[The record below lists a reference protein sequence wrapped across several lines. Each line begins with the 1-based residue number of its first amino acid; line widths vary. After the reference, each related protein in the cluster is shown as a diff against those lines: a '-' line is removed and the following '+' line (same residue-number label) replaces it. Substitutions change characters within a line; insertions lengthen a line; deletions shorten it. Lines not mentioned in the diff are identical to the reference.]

1 MIYFNKDKKVVFVN
15 SSVKGIAGKIMD
27 SIFPENEQI
36 KGECIFRCLQGINRL
51 MLGTVGLNSAINGPI
66 RYKMFAGID
75 IAQGI
80 SEAQKSTSTKSNLFG
95 IGYNGNGKV
104 SIGCSYKGTI
114 WSRWVESIDFW
125 MDWCNQT
132 IDKVLDTSIDV
143 EKLLEGVL
151 IPKEIF
157 EIPDVYPY
165 RIDWPIELD
174 LCNDT
179 NVYLGNQFHE
189 ISLLN
194 SAIRL
199 VECDEKSEIH
209 FKVETEEFYEEIK
222 LTIDNNGYYFTHC
235 SGDLLNI
242 HIKKRECSLIDFFKE
257 NPPRVKFVDQST
269 LEGNYYVTLL
279 QKSPLRFP
287 DSNIIRWNWE
297 DKGVDIM
304 VESQG
309 LNKKKNSIQYC
320 VINYLKSL
328 EKYDVIFDDDNSG
341 EIADIIAIRIEKEV
355 VDFEFYHC
363 KYSHGEKAGHR
374 VSDLYEVCG
383 QAEKSVEWK
392 QDMISAVDR
401 MIRRENKRINDEKTS
416 RFEVGDFE
424 VLGEIKNRLKMYP
437 ATLKIFIVQPGVA
450 GDVITDDMNQ
460 VLMASKTYLQETYGI
475 EMGMICN

>member
-1 MIYFNKDKKVVFVN
+1 M
-15 SSVKGIAGKIMD
+15 
-27 SIFPENEQI
+27 
-36 KGECIFRCLQGINRL
+36 
-51 MLGTVGLNSAINGPI
+51 
-66 RYKMFAGID
+66 
-75 IAQGI
+75 
-80 SEAQKSTSTKSNLFG
+80 
-95 IGYNGNGKV
+95 
-104 SIGCSYKGTI
+104 
-114 WSRWVESIDFW
+114 
-125 MDWCNQT
+125 
-132 IDKVLDTSIDV
+132 
-143 EKLLEGVL
+143 
-151 IPKEIF
+151 
-157 EIPDVYPY
+157 
-165 RIDWPIELD
+165 
-174 LCNDT
+174 
-179 NVYLGNQFHE
+179 
-189 ISLLN
+189 
-194 SAIRL
+194 
-199 VECDEKSEIH
+199 
-209 FKVETEEFYEEIK
+209 
-222 LTIDNNGYYFTHC
+222 
-235 SGDLLNI
+235 
-242 HIKKRECSLIDFFKE
+242 
-257 NPPRVKFVDQST
+257 DQST

-341 EIADIIAIRIEKEV
+341 EIADIIAIRIEKETV
-355 VDFEFYHC
+355 NFEFYHC

-437 ATLKIFIVQPGVA
+437 ATLKIFIVQPGVD

-475 EMGMICN
+475 EMGMICS